1 MLSKNIRFGALSATR
16 EPIPWKCYA
25 LHGLDKMLLWWR
37 HQGRRRHY
45 KSIWDSKQGSGIRIQ
60 NENRKAGDRRC
71 PQFKQSIPLINAS
84 QKWEST
90 VPCLVA
96 PTLVASLQ
104 EALWQDAL
112 VVAAPKQGSRIRI
125 QKETTMVSRILGC
138 KLINFWHSCDW
149 NFQNS
154 NLFWLDKLRF
164 FKPENFRT
172 LKILKTFFWEIKILQ
187 TNSSNEAGG
196 APFENPN

>member
-1 MLSKNIRFGALSATR
+1 
-16 EPIPWKCYA
+16 
-25 LHGLDKMLLWWR
+25 MLLWWR